1 MCRMH
6 FGMPDTNLI
15 SLQPSDDD
23 DVYEGVTV
31 DFAAA
36 AAADDDDDDDGG
48 VYEGVTV
55 DDVLLIVQLRC
66 ISRSQP
72 TSQTGGR

>member
-23 DVYEGVTV
+23 NGEGVTV
-31 DFAAA
+31 DFAY
-36 AAADDDDDDDGG
+36 DDDG
-48 VYEGVTV
+48 
-55 DDVLLIVQLRC
+55 VL
-66 ISRSQP
+66 
-72 TSQTGGR
+72 

>member
-1 MCRMH
+1 MCQMH

-23 DVYEGVTV
+23 DVYEDVTV
-31 DFAAA
+31 DL
-36 AAADDDDDDDGG
+36 ADDDDDDDG

>member
-1 MCRMH
+1 MWRMH

-23 DVYEGVTV
+23 D
-31 DFAAA
+31 
-36 AAADDDDDDDGG
+36 

>member
-31 DFAAA
+31 DFAA
-36 AAADDDDDDDGG
+36 DNDDDGDDVDDG

>member
-1 MCRMH
+1 MWRMH

-31 DFAAA
+31 DFAA
-36 AAADDDDDDDGG
+36 DDDDG

>member
-1 MCRMH
+1 MCQMH

-23 DVYEGVTV
+23 GVYEGVTV

-36 AAADDDDDDDGG
+36 ADDDDGG